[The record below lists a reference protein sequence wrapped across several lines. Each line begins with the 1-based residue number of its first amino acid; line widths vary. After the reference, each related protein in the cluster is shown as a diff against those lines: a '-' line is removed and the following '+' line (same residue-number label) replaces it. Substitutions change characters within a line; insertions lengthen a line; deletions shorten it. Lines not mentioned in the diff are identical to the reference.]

1 MLPHSHYVRTCWTD
15 AKSTSCRRR
24 RFANGRFAITI
35 LSVNAIN
42 RIAALIPFF
51 EYAFFIP
58 SGLRKRAVDQLKL
71 RKGDR
76 VLEVG
81 CGTGRNFPFPRD
93 AVGSKGRIY
102 GVDLSEGMLRITFV
116 AVPSRKCRFGEAIS
130 HFEPKETFGSIGP
143 RLAALESFAIVML
156 DANAP

>member
-1 MLPHSHYVRTCWTD
+1 
-15 AKSTSCRRR
+15 
-24 RFANGRFAITI
+24 
-35 LSVNAIN
+35 
-42 RIAALIPFF
+42 
-51 EYAFFIP
+51 
-58 SGLRKRAVDQLKL
+58 VDQLKL

-156 DANAP
+156 DADAP

>member
-1 MLPHSHYVRTCWTD
+1 LLDRREVDELPKKEVCERPICDHDLICQRY
-15 AKSTSCRRR
+15 
-24 RFANGRFAITI
+24 
-35 LSVNAIN
+35 N

-116 AVPSRKCRFGEAIS
+116 AVPGRKCRFGEAIS

-156 DANAP
+156 DADAP